1 MVSTCFLSSPSDANF
16 RSPSEAELEE
26 LVELELEEL
35 ELEELEELE
44 LELELEVL
52 ELELDEGT
60 LRRLRGTINPLGNFL
75 GFWVATACGKGTLL
89 GSG

>member
-1 MVSTCFLSSPSDANF
+1 MSSPSGANF

-35 ELEELEELE
+35 ELEELELEELE
-44 LELELEVL
+44 ELELEV
-52 ELELDEGT
+52 LELDEGT